1 MSSGECKGNSI
12 LFKLFSI
19 FFTYQSI
26 QCNPCLVGK
35 RLLHFST
42 HLFGFS
48 TVCLGFVN
56 GSCPV
61 QTHSS
66 ALSAGAVGGFAQRH
80 VKKRGRRYSREKTAC
95 LHPPPLLAYV
105 ELGFKPET
113 FKSTTSLSLPLRPLP
128 ASPRGCVTRGL
139 LKSAYGPG
147 KKKKVLTFHTAEN
160 LNKCELQC

>member
-1 MSSGECKGNSI
+1 MNAKKAFYSNY
-12 LFKLFSI
+12 FRFSLH
-19 FFTYQSI
+19 T
-26 QCNPCLVGK
+26 NPFNATHALLGSVCYISPLIYLV
-35 RLLHFST
+35 FP
-42 HLFGFS
+42 

-128 ASPRGCVTRGL
+128 PRGAV
-139 LKSAYGPG
+139 
-147 KKKKVLTFHTAEN
+147 
-160 LNKCELQC
+160 